1 MMRVL
6 SVIVLIGFLVF
17 IVSPAP
23 AAAGGVT
30 VALMPSAA
38 WSMLLSDAELEGI
51 RGGFFGMAFSV
62 FFQGFF
68 DNLGNAA
75 GTVNFSAVA
84 PVNTG
89 GTNGTSS
96 PPAPVVG
103 AGNEQVRLFAGVGN
117 LNGVSGILQ
126 INQVPGSNN
135 VVHNNLFVQIAII
148 NVQNAASLSN
158 LSSLLRLH

>member
-1 MMRVL
+1 MIRAFSVVVL
-6 SVIVLIGFLVF
+6 MGFLLVF

-23 AAAGGVT
+23 AAAGGGT
-30 VALMPSAA
+30 LGMTPSTA
-38 WSMLLSDAELEGI
+38 WSMLLSDTDLENI

-75 GTVNFSAVA
+75 GRLNFSAVA

-89 GTNGTSS
+89 GTTG

-103 AGNEQVRLFAGVGN
+103 VGNDQVRLFAGVGN

-148 NVQNAASLSN
+148 NVQNNASLSN
-158 LSSLLRLH
+158 LSRLLQF

>member
-1 MMRVL
+1 MRRVL
-6 SVIVLIGFLVF
+6 SVVLIIGLLGV
-17 IVSPAP
+17 VSPAP
-23 AAAGGVT
+23 AVAGGGT
-30 VALMPSAA
+30 LGLTPSTA
-38 WSMLLSDAELEGI
+38 WSILLPDAALETI
-51 RGGFFGMAFSV
+51 RGGFFGMAFSI

-68 DNLGNAA
+68 DNVGNAS

-89 GTNGTSS
+89 GTTGA
-96 PPAPVVG
+96 PPVTGV
-103 AGNEQVRLFAGVGN
+103 GNEQVRLFAGVGN

-126 INQVPGSNN
+126 IAQVPGSNN

-158 LSSLLRLH
+158 LSSLLRF

>member
-1 MMRVL
+1 MRRVL
-6 SVIVLIGFLVF
+6 SVVLIIGLLGV
-17 IVSPAP
+17 VSPAP
-23 AAAGGVT
+23 SAAGGGT
-30 VALMPSAA
+30 LGLTPSTA
-38 WSMLLSDAELEGI
+38 WSILLPDAALESI

-68 DNLGNAA
+68 DNVGNAS

-89 GTNGTSS
+89 GTTGA
-96 PPAPVVG
+96 PPVTGV
-103 AGNEQVRLFAGVGN
+103 GNEQVKLFAGVGN

-126 INQVPGSNN
+126 ITQVPGSNN

-158 LSSLLRLH
+158 LSSLLRLR

>member
-1 MMRVL
+1 MRRVL
-6 SVIVLIGFLVF
+6 SVVLIAGLLAV
-17 IVSPAP
+17 VSPAP
-23 AAAGGVT
+23 AAAGGGT
-30 VALMPSAA
+30 LTLMPSAV

-68 DNLGNAA
+68 DNLGNTA
-75 GTVNFSAVA
+75 GTLNFSAVA

-96 PPAPVVG
+96 APAPVVG
-103 AGNEQVRLFAGVGN
+103 VANEQVQLLAGVGN

-135 VVHNNLFVQIAII
+135 IVHNNLFVQIAII
-148 NVQNAASLSN
+148 NVQNAAQLSN
-158 LSSLLRLH
+158 LSSLLRLR

>member
-1 MMRVL
+1 MRRLL
-6 SVIVLIGFLVF
+6 SVVLIIGLLGV
-17 IVSPAP
+17 VSPAP
-23 AAAGGVT
+23 SAAGGGT
-30 VALMPSAA
+30 LGLTPSTA
-38 WSMLLSDAELEGI
+38 WSILLPDAALETI
-51 RGGFFGMAFSV
+51 RGGFFGMAFSI

-68 DNLGNAA
+68 DNVGNAS

-89 GTNGTSS
+89 A
-96 PPAPVVG
+96 PPVIGV
-103 AGNEQVRLFAGVGN
+103 GNEQVRLFAGVGN

-126 INQVPGSNN
+126 IAQVPGSNN

-158 LSSLLRLH
+158 LSSLLRF

>member
-1 MMRVL
+1 MIRVF
-6 SVIVLIGFLVF
+6 SVVVLIGFLAC
-17 IVSPAP
+17 VSPAP
-23 AAAGGVT
+23 AAAGGT
-30 VALMPSAA
+30 LGMTPSRA
-38 WSMLLSDAELEGI
+38 WSMLLSDADLAAI

-68 DNLGNAA
+68 DNVGNAS

-89 GTNGTSS
+89 GTTGA
-96 PPAPVVG
+96 PPVTGV
-103 AGNEQVRLFAGVGN
+103 GNEQVQLFAGVGQ
-117 LNGVSGILQ
+117 LNGVSGIIQ

-148 NVQNAASLSN
+148 NVQNAAQLSN
-158 LSSLLRLH
+158 LSSLLRLR

>member
-75 GTVNFSAVA
+75 GRVNFSAVA
-84 PVNTG
+84 PVNTADTTG
-89 GTNGTSS
+89 PPS
-96 PPAPVVG
+96 PPAPVVSV
-103 AGNEQVRLFAGVGN
+103 ANEQVRLFAGVGN
-117 LNGVSGILQ
+117 LNGVSGIFQ
-126 INQVPGSNN
+126 VNQVPGSNN

-148 NVQNAASLSN
+148 NVQNAAQVSN
-158 LSSLLRLH
+158 LSSLLQLR

>member
-1 MMRVL
+1 MRRVL
-6 SVIVLIGFLVF
+6 SVVLIIGLLAL
-17 IVSPAP
+17 VSPAP
-23 AAAGGVT
+23 AAAGGGT
-30 VALMPSAA
+30 LGMTPSTI
-38 WSMLLSDAELEGI
+38 WSMLLSDADLESI
-51 RGGFFGMAFSV
+51 RGGFFGMAFSI

-68 DNLGNAA
+68 DNVGNTS

-89 GTNGTSS
+89 GTTG

-103 AGNEQVRLFAGVGN
+103 VGNEQVRLFAGVGN

-135 VVHNNLFVQIAII
+135 VVHN
-148 NVQNAASLSN
+148 
-158 LSSLLRLH
+158 

>member
-1 MMRVL
+1 
-6 SVIVLIGFLVF
+6 
-17 IVSPAP
+17 
-23 AAAGGVT
+23 
-30 VALMPSAA
+30 
-38 WSMLLSDAELEGI
+38 
-51 RGGFFGMAFSV
+51 MAFSV

-68 DNLGNAA
+68 DNVGNAS

-89 GTNGTSS
+89 GSS
-96 PPAPVVG
+96 LPAAVG
-103 AGNEQVRLFAGVGN
+103 IAANEQVRLFAGVGN

-126 INQVPGSNN
+126 ITQVPGSNN

-158 LSSLLRLH
+158 LSSLLRF

>member
-1 MMRVL
+1 MRGVF
-6 SVIVLIGFLVF
+6 SVVVLIGFLVF

-23 AAAGGVT
+23 AAAGGGT
-30 VALMPSAA
+30 LGMTPSTA
-38 WSMLLSDAELEGI
+38 WSMLLSDTDLENI

-75 GTVNFSAVA
+75 GRLNFSAVA

-89 GTNGTSS
+89 GTTG

-103 AGNEQVRLFAGVGN
+103 VGNDQVRLFAGVGN

-148 NVQNAASLSN
+148 NVQNNASLSN
-158 LSSLLRLH
+158 LSRLLQF

>member
-1 MMRVL
+1 MRRLL
-6 SVIVLIGFLVF
+6 SVVLIIGLLGV
-17 IVSPAP
+17 VSPAP
-23 AAAGGVT
+23 SAAGGGT
-30 VALMPSAA
+30 LGLTPSTA
-38 WSMLLSDAELEGI
+38 WSILLPDAALETI

-68 DNLGNAA
+68 DNVGNAS

-89 GTNGTSS
+89 GSS
-96 PPAPVVG
+96 LPAAVG
-103 AGNEQVRLFAGVGN
+103 IAANEQVMVFAGVGN

-126 INQVPGSNN
+126 ITQVPGSNN

-158 LSSLLRLH
+158 LSSLLRF

>member
-1 MMRVL
+1 MRRVF
-6 SVIVLIGFLVF
+6 SVVVLIGFLLVF

-75 GTVNFSAVA
+75 GRLNFSAVA

-89 GTNGTSS
+89 GTTG

-103 AGNEQVRLFAGVGN
+103 VGNDQVRLFAGVGN

-148 NVQNAASLSN
+148 NVQNNASLSN
-158 LSSLLRLH
+158 LSRLLQF

>member
-1 MMRVL
+1 MIRAF
-6 SVIVLIGFLVF
+6 SVVVLIGFLLVF

-23 AAAGGVT
+23 AAAGGGT
-30 VALMPSAA
+30 LGMTPSTA
-38 WSMLLSDAELEGI
+38 WSMLLSDTDLENI
-51 RGGFFGMAFSV
+51 RGGVFGMAFSV
-62 FFQGFF
+62 FCQGFF

-75 GTVNFSAVA
+75 GRLNFSAVA

-89 GTNGTSS
+89 GTTG

-103 AGNEQVRLFAGVGN
+103 VGNDQVRLFAGVGN

-148 NVQNAASLSN
+148 NVQNNASLSN
-158 LSSLLRLH
+158 LSRLLQF

>member
-1 MMRVL
+1 MIRVL
-6 SVIVLIGFLVF
+6 SLIVLIGFLVF
-17 IVSPAP
+17 IVSPTP
-23 AAAGGVT
+23 AAAGGGT
-30 VALMPSAA
+30 LGMTPSRA
-38 WSMLLSDAELEGI
+38 WSMLLSDAELESI

-96 PPAPVVG
+96 PPAPVVSV
-103 AGNEQVRLFAGVGN
+103 ANEQVRLFAGVGN

-135 VVHNNLFVQIAII
+135 FVLNQLFVQIAII
-148 NVQNAASLSN
+148 NVQNAAQISN
-158 LSSLLRLH
+158 LSSLLRLR

>member
-1 MMRVL
+1 MRRVF
-6 SVIVLIGFLVF
+6 SVVVLIGFLLVF

-75 GTVNFSAVA
+75 GTLNFSAVA

-89 GTNGTSS
+89 GSTGL
-96 PPAPVVG
+96 PPPVAV
-103 AGNEQVRLFAGVGN
+103 AANEQVKLFAGVGN

-135 VVHNNLFVQIAII
+135 IVHNNLFVQIAII
-148 NVQNAASLSN
+148 NVQNAAQLSN
-158 LSSLLRLH
+158 LSSLLRLR

>member
-1 MMRVL
+1 MIRAF
-6 SVIVLIGFLVF
+6 SVVVLIGFLLVF

-23 AAAGGVT
+23 AAAGGGT
-30 VALMPSAA
+30 LGMTPSTA
-38 WSMLLSDAELEGI
+38 WSMLLSDTDLENI

-75 GTVNFSAVA
+75 GRLNFSAVA

-89 GTNGTSS
+89 GTTG

-103 AGNEQVRLFAGVGN
+103 VGNDQVRLFAGVGN

-148 NVQNAASLSN
+148 NVQNNASLSN
-158 LSSLLRLH
+158 LSRLLQF

>member
-1 MMRVL
+1 MRRVF
-6 SVIVLIGFLVF
+6 SVVVLIGFLAF
-17 IVSPAP
+17 VSPAP
-23 AAAGGVT
+23 AAAGGGT
-30 VALMPSAA
+30 LGMTPSTA
-38 WSMLLSDAELEGI
+38 WSMLLSDADLEGI
-51 RGGFFGMAFSV
+51 RGGFFGVAFSI

-75 GTVNFSAVA
+75 GTLNFSAVA
-84 PVNTG
+84 PVN
-89 GTNGTSS
+89 NGASS

-103 AGNEQVRLFAGVGN
+103 VGNEQVRLFAGVGN

-148 NVQNAASLSN
+148 NVQNNASLSN
-158 LSSLLRLH
+158 LSSLLRF

>member
-1 MMRVL
+1 MIRAF
-6 SVIVLIGFLVF
+6 SVVVLIGFLLVF

-23 AAAGGVT
+23 AAAGGGT
-30 VALMPSAA
+30 LGMTPSTA
-38 WSMLLSDAELEGI
+38 WSMLLSDADLEAI

-75 GTVNFSAVA
+75 GRLNFSAVA

-89 GTNGTSS
+89 GTTG

-103 AGNEQVRLFAGVGN
+103 VGNDQVRLFAGVGN

-148 NVQNAASLSN
+148 NVQNNASLSN
-158 LSSLLRLH
+158 LSRLLQF